1 MRRRVTAAAATA
13 AAFSAVLAAAAFA
26 VPAAGADQNS
36 DTEFWNFDVNQVRD
50 HTVGVDAARK
60 RVFMVGATVTDP
72 SGVQSVSFELRH
84 GEDPAKAD
92 GLMVG
97 RAHCVKLNATT
108 SECAALLTADPNVNL
123 RSNSLAGLWF
133 ATPVAVDG
141 DGNTTREDGPY
152 LAYLK
157 RNTYMSQTV
166 ASPQPVKKGK
176 SLTVKAQMTVAS
188 WDKHKNVPLA
198 GHQVLLQYRKG
209 TTGPFVTLKKIKTDR
224 NGWATATVKATADG
238 AYRYDFAGTKL
249 TLAAAGSADFV
260 DVK

>member
-1 MRRRVTAAAATA
+1 MRRRVTAVAATA
-13 AAFSAVLAAAAFA
+13 AAFSAALAAAVFA

-36 DTEFWNFDVNQVRD
+36 DTGLWNFDVNRDRD
-50 HTVGVDAARK
+50 HTVGIDAARK
-60 RVFMVGATVTDP
+60 RGFSVFATFTDP
-72 SGVQSVSFELRH
+72 SGVRSVSFELRH

-97 RAHCVKLNATT
+97 RAHCVKLNETT
-108 SECAALLTADPNVNL
+108 SHCDALLTADPNVNL
-123 RSNSLAGLWF
+123 RSNSLAGLWY
-133 ATPVAVDG
+133 ATAVVVDG
-141 DGNTTREDGPY
+141 DGNVTRKDGPY

-166 ASPQPVKKGK
+166 ATPQPVKKGK

-209 TTGPFVTLKKIKTDR
+209 TTGPFVTLKKIKTDL
-224 NGWATATVKATADG
+224 NGWATTTVKATADG
-238 AYRYDFAGTKL
+238 AYRYDFAGTSL
-249 TLAAAGSADFV
+249 TQAAAGSADFV
-260 DVK
+260 DVR